1 MGAEPIRWEGTD
13 TDRKPSASIW
23 GRCPWSS
30 ILDGSVNGAYVWD
43 DFSSFNVTPATTE
56 GNWAANRGYA
66 QFSSAGG
73 FITAPAITA
82 ATTSGVGQTGI
93 TIGSDD
99 DNEGVGIRTLSTPF
113 VINRSTQKLW
123 FECRLKKSTIANTTF
138 ELFAGFMENAA
149 LTAIVPITTTAAT
162 LADKNLFGFYSTE
175 SAGANA
181 SVSYKCDG
189 VAQVN
194 VSTTE
199 VTFVADTYT
208 KLGIKYELTGDKDGQ
223 YILSFYQDGVRL
235 ATSKQVPTAAGTD
248 FPNDIAMGLVL
259 ATRNAAGT
267 SPGNATISW
276 WRAAQLYAPLN

>member
-1 MGAEPIRWEGTD
+1 MED
-13 TDRKPSASIW
+13 T
-23 GRCPWSS
+23 
-30 ILDGSVNGAYVWD
+30 
-43 DFSSFNVTPATTE
+43 
-56 GNWAANRGYA
+56 
-66 QFSSAGG
+66 
-73 FITAPAITA
+73 
-82 ATTSGVGQTGI
+82 
-93 TIGSDD
+93 
-99 DNEGVGIRTLSTPF
+99 
-113 VINRSTQKLW
+113 
-123 FECRLKKSTIANTTF
+123 
-138 ELFAGFMENAA
+138 A
-149 LTAIVPITTTAAT
+149 LTAVVPITTTAAT

-181 SVSYKCDG
+181 SVSYKADG
-189 VAQVN
+189 VTQVN
-194 VSTTE
+194 ISTTE